1 MEERIR
7 FFYLRYL
14 SKLPAEENNLSAS
27 SVILNREERRRL
39 PPPKGAMEAALF
51 TGDSILKKSLL
62 SAQIRDCLTSYVDS
76 LRMRDT
82 TVPETIRS
90 SLSAR
95 LDPLLKEGIAQLQQ
109 VLQTG
114 LGRNL
119 TADQLIGLVSQAF
132 GRFSQRVSDAAEY
145 HYAKSSW
152 YQLLK
157 CYADSGMDRFVYLL
171 ERKERTCD
179 RCSSQEG
186 SEYTLEE
193 LVNQN
198 LLPPL
203 HPNCGCTVAPA
214 AVIPTEDAAV
224 NNSIWEP
231 LRRIPDDAKALILGY
246 ADAQYANFKSI
257 TGAGDVLNYLL
268 LGVPGSVEDGL
279 KARAD
284 AMMKAPN
291 WYTIGNWLTMGLFDL
306 VKGTFFPDE
315 SLSLEHWLN
324 SLFLFLSVSRVY
336 AKVQQNYR
344 IKNHLSH
351 KKFKGYTKDY
361 YSIDWDVGIK
371 ATQERIPGTNIP
383 KSFSIEGWSVNG
395 IQIWVHP
402 NATKHMGEYIKGSG
416 GSILVENELM
426 NSFKTAINH
435 VLPQIRSGKNFFSNI
450 NGWEIGINGDTGV
463 IYHALY
469 KGGQ

>member
-39 PPPKGAMEAALF
+39 PPPKGATEAALF

-62 SAQIRDCLTSYVDS
+62 SAQIRDCLTIYVDS

-186 SEYTLEE
+186 SEYLWRSWSIRICF
-193 LVNQN
+193 
-198 LLPPL
+198 LP
-203 HPNCGCTVAPA
+203 C
-214 AVIPTEDAAV
+214 IPT
-224 NNSIWEP
+224 
-231 LRRIPDDAKALILGY
+231 
-246 ADAQYANFKSI
+246 
-257 TGAGDVLNYLL
+257 AGVLWR
-268 LGVPGSVEDGL
+268 P
-279 KARAD
+279 
-284 AMMKAPN
+284 
-291 WYTIGNWLTMGLFDL
+291 
-306 VKGTFFPDE
+306 
-315 SLSLEHWLN
+315 
-324 SLFLFLSVSRVY
+324 
-336 AKVQQNYR
+336 
-344 IKNHLSH
+344 
-351 KKFKGYTKDY
+351 
-361 YSIDWDVGIK
+361 
-371 ATQERIPGTNIP
+371 
-383 KSFSIEGWSVNG
+383 
-395 IQIWVHP
+395 
-402 NATKHMGEYIKGSG
+402 
-416 GSILVENELM
+416 
-426 NSFKTAINH
+426 
-435 VLPQIRSGKNFFSNI
+435 PQ
-450 NGWEIGINGDTGV
+450 
-463 IYHALY
+463 
-469 KGGQ
+469 